1 MNSEKKDFKGFSTRS
16 VHGGEQREKYAQSLT
31 NPIVQTATY
40 VFDDLDEVDAYTA
53 GERQHFE
60 YGRYGNPT
68 QRAAECKIAALE
80 NAAEALLF
88 SSGMGAITSVLY
100 AMLRSGQHLVIM
112 EDCYRMTA

>member
-1 MNSEKKDFKGFSTRS
+1 MISEKKDFKGFSTSS

-68 QRAAECKIAALE
+68 QKVAENKIAALE
-80 NAAEALLF
+80 GAEAALLF
-88 SSGMGAITSVLY
+88 PTGMSAVTTVLNPRCSSNPRLLY
-100 AMLRSGQHLVIM
+100 
-112 EDCYRMTA
+112 